1 MRFAKLH
8 GLGNDFVLLDLRE
21 TAGGRPPS
29 PERALALCDRHLGIG
44 ADGILTLLQEN
55 RLVIHNADGSVPEM
69 CGNGARCAAL
79 WIATDRC
86 TRPSPAP
93 VEVVLRTDAGPR
105 PCVVQ
110 AETAGS
116 GFVEVAMGVA
126 EVAAPRALPGG
137 FTAVP
142 VSTGNPHRVIFT
154 DGPRERLTELAQT
167 AGPGLCRAED
177 ANIEFVARAGEAR
190 YLVAVWER
198 GAGLTQACG
207 TGACAV
213 AAAALQRGEVE
224 PRREIAVELP
234 GGALAIFCDERTGQ
248 MRMRGPAQL
257 VYRGEIPE

>member
-8 GLGNDFVLLDLRE
+8 GLGNDFVLFDFRGA
-21 TAGGRPPS
+21 TDGQPPP
-29 PERALALCDRHLGIG
+29 PERALELCDRHLGIG
-44 ADGILTLLQEN
+44 ADGVLTLLEGN

-86 TRPSPAP
+86 TRPATRT
-93 VEVVLRTDAGPR
+93 EIVLQTDAGPR
-105 PCVVQ
+105 PCTV
-110 AETAGS
+110 AADAAGN
-116 GFVEVAMGVA
+116 GLVEVEMGIAQVST
-126 EVAAPRALPGG
+126 PRALPGG

-154 DGPRERLTELAQT
+154 DAPRERLTELART

-177 ANIEFVARAGEAR
+177 ANIEFASRGGGAR
-190 YLVAVWER
+190 YVVAVWER

-224 PRREIAVELP
+224 AMHEISVELP
-234 GGALAIFCDERTGQ
+234 GGALAIRRDERTGQ

-257 VYRGEIPE
+257 VYRGEISG